1 MSDSNVSSER
11 PDESYARRWLYVS
24 LVRSDATI
32 LGFTC
37 ELGEW
42 YLEQILK
49 EWPSVEGDVSASWD
63 ASRTVAPAWSELDSL
78 ARGSYVGQYAAECA
92 VRALGH
98 LLEWDITNFCPD
110 ADDAWHSYE
119 LD

>member
-11 PDESYARRWLYVS
+11 PDESYARRWLYVA

-49 EWPSVEGDVSASWD
+49 EWPSVEGDVSAS
-63 ASRTVAPAWSELDSL
+63 
-78 ARGSYVGQYAAECA
+78 
-92 VRALGH
+92 
-98 LLEWDITNFCPD
+98 
-110 ADDAWHSYE
+110 
-119 LD
+119 